1 MYSWVTVHMWMSELG
16 FSSPCPQ
23 CTFQDSN
30 LCHWAWPQAPL
41 PMELS
46 HWPSIC
52 LSWGDYVR
60 IFLVI
65 FRNDLTV
72 QFC

>member
-23 CTFQDSN
+23 CAFQDSN
-30 LCHWAWPQAPL
+30 LVSLGLATSPL
-41 PMELS
+41 THGAISLAQYLPF
-46 HWPSIC
+46 
-52 LSWGDYVR
+52 WGDYVR